1 MRSPVKQRLAI
12 AIALAVALLAGCA
25 PATRVVLLPQ
35 PGRSTAVEVSAQE
48 GKTVLAS
55 PYAQAEVSQRGQV
68 ATDTTDAQTV
78 EKRYGNVLKAT
89 PAAALHFTLY
99 FTTGTSELT
108 PESSAELQGIL
119 TQATVRPGGEIF
131 ITGHTDTMGAGPAND
146 ALSLKR
152 AQAVRQLVIDRGFEA
167 DRVVAAGRG
176 EREPVVP
183 TADEVDEPKNRRVE
197 IEVR

>member
-1 MRSPVKQRLAI
+1 MRSPVKLRL

-119 TQATVRPGGEIF
+119 TQATARPGGEIF
-131 ITGHTDTMGAGPAND
+131 VTGHTDTMGAGPAND

>member
-1 MRSPVKQRLAI
+1 MRSPVKLRLAI
-12 AIALAVALLAGCA
+12 AIALAAALLAGCA

>member
-1 MRSPVKQRLAI
+1 MRSPVKLRL

-68 ATDTTDAQTV
+68 ATDTTDAQNV

-119 TQATVRPGGEIF
+119 TQATARPGGEIF

>member
-1 MRSPVKQRLAI
+1 MRSPVKLRLAI
-12 AIALAVALLAGCA
+12 AIALAAALLAGCA

-119 TQATVRPGGEIF
+119 TQATARPGGEIC
-131 ITGHTDTMGAGPAND
+131 ITGHIDTMGAGPAND

>member
-1 MRSPVKQRLAI
+1 MRSPVKLRL

-119 TQATVRPGGEIF
+119 TQATARPGGEIF
-131 ITGHTDTMGAGPAND
+131 VTGHTDTMGAGPAND

-152 AQAVRQLVIDRGFEA
+152 AQAVRQLVIDRGFDA

>member
-1 MRSPVKQRLAI
+1 MRSPVKLRL

-68 ATDTTDAQTV
+68 ATDTTDAQNV

-119 TQATVRPGGEIF
+119 TQATARPGGEIF
-131 ITGHTDTMGAGPAND
+131 VTGHTDTMGAGPAND

>member
-1 MRSPVKQRLAI
+1 MRSPVKLRL

-68 ATDTTDAQTV
+68 ATDTTDAQNV

-152 AQAVRQLVIDRGFEA
+152 AQAVRQLVIDRGFDA

>member
-1 MRSPVKQRLAI
+1 MRSPVKLRL

-68 ATDTTDAQTV
+68 ATDTTDAQNV

-119 TQATVRPGGEIF
+119 TQATARPGGEIF
-131 ITGHTDTMGAGPAND
+131 VTGHTDTMGAGPAND

-152 AQAVRQLVIDRGFEA
+152 AQAVRQLVIDRGFDA

>member
-1 MRSPVKQRLAI
+1 MRSPVKLRLAI
-12 AIALAVALLAGCA
+12 ALAIALLAGCA

-119 TQATVRPGGEIF
+119 TQATARPGGEIF

>member
-1 MRSPVKQRLAI
+1 MRSPVKLRLAI
-12 AIALAVALLAGCA
+12 ALAIALLAGCA

-68 ATDTTDAQTV
+68 ATDTTDAQNV

-119 TQATVRPGGEIF
+119 TQATARPGGEIF

>member
-1 MRSPVKQRLAI
+1 MRSPVKLRL

-119 TQATVRPGGEIF
+119 TQATARPGGEIF
-131 ITGHTDTMGAGPAND
+131 VTGHTDTMGAGPAND

-152 AQAVRQLVIDRGFEA
+152 AQAVRQLVIDRGFNA

>member
-1 MRSPVKQRLAI
+1 MRSPVKLRL

-119 TQATVRPGGEIF
+119 TQATARPGGEIF

>member
-1 MRSPVKQRLAI
+1 MRSPVKLRLAI

-119 TQATVRPGGEIF
+119 TQATARPGGEIF

>member
-1 MRSPVKQRLAI
+1 MRSPVKLRLAI
-12 AIALAVALLAGCA
+12 AIALAAALLAGCA

-68 ATDTTDAQTV
+68 ATDTTDAQNV

-119 TQATVRPGGEIF
+119 TQAKARPGGEIF
-131 ITGHTDTMGAGPAND
+131 VTGHTDTMGAGPAND

-152 AQAVRQLVIDRGFEA
+152 AQAVRQLVIDRGFDA

>member
-1 MRSPVKQRLAI
+1 MKQRLAI

-119 TQATVRPGGEIF
+119 TQATARPGGEIF

-152 AQAVRQLVIDRGFEA
+152 A
-167 DRVVAAGRG
+167 
-176 EREPVVP
+176 
-183 TADEVDEPKNRRVE
+183 
-197 IEVR
+197 

>member
-1 MRSPVKQRLAI
+1 M
-12 AIALAVALLAGCA
+12 
-25 PATRVVLLPQ
+25 VLLPQ

-119 TQATVRPGGEIF
+119 TQATARPGGEIF